1 MLVGVY
7 NANHWR
13 CCSLISIII
22 ILYMKKCHMQIHPIY
37 MLMNQRKRARIAA
50 ESTSPTLR
58 ASIIH
63 LEEMV
68 YSLTRKSASVSGSSR
83 STFR

>member
-1 MLVGVY
+1 
-7 NANHWR
+7 
-13 CCSLISIII
+13 
-22 ILYMKKCHMQIHPIY
+22 MQIHPIY
-37 MLMNQRKRARIAA
+37 MLINHRKRDRNVA

-63 LEEMV
+63 LEETV

-83 STFR
+83 TALR